1 MASVIRIAWRNLA
14 QHRSKTILVGI
25 LITFGIALTFV
36 GNSLFESSAQGV
48 KRAFTANF
56 TGDIM
61 IQAKTKKTYSI
72 FGLDEVTFGN
82 NTSVPPVLPHYQALS
97 SYVASLPQVQSWT
110 SQVSGFGFVNLGSQ
124 GQAFTLLFGVHP
136 SQYFAT
142 FHSLKI
148 VEGRLL
154 KDGETGIMMSR
165 HRLDE
170 IAKDNHVH
178 LKVGDKILINSFSKA
193 GLKIRAVPLVGVYE
207 YTIPT
212 QALEV
217 LSYVDAETLRALNA
231 LSLGTIAPSKLPPK
245 INSLLTA
252 SSDDAFFSDA
262 AQGPLPSLSTSSST
276 SNTTSLTAPPPLI
289 TTPQVWNDLML
300 RLKPGVDPSPLIA
313 ALNAEFAKRGWE
325 VQAVDWQ
332 AAAGTTAK
340 LTGVTQAVFNA
351 LLIILSIVAVIIILN
366 TLVIS
371 VMERTPEIGTM
382 RAIGASKGFI
392 RRLFIAETMLTA
404 LFFGLIGILLGAGLV
419 VLLGAVGIVIN
430 NDFLQIL
437 FGARDLRPVLSWSQ
451 VGMAAG
457 LTLGIGLVSWI
468 YPVAVA
474 LRVTPLAAITS
485 D

>member
-1 MASVIRIAWRNLA
+1 
-14 QHRSKTILVGI
+14 
-25 LITFGIALTFV
+25 
-36 GNSLFESSAQGV
+36 
-48 KRAFTANF
+48 
-56 TGDIM
+56 
-61 IQAKTKKTYSI
+61 
-72 FGLDEVTFGN
+72 

-97 SYVASLPQVQSWT
+97 SYVASLPGVASWT
-110 SQVSGFGFVNLGSQ
+110 SQVSGFGFVNLGSH

-136 SQYFAT
+136 SQYFST

-148 VEGRLL
+148 VEGSLL
-154 KDGETGIMMSR
+154 KDGEPGIMMSR

-193 GLKIRAVPLVGVYE
+193 GLKIRSVPLVGVYE

-231 LSLGTIAPSKLPPK
+231 LSLGTIAPAKLPPK
-245 INSLLTA
+245 INSLLNA
-252 SSDDAFFSDA
+252 SSDNAFFSDA
-262 AQGPLPSLSTSSST
+262 ANGPLPSLGSALSSSS
-276 SNTTSLTAPPPLI
+276 SNESAPAI
-289 TTPQVWNDLML
+289 TTPEVWNDLMI
-300 RLKPGVDPSPLIA
+300 RLKPGVAPGPVIA
-313 ALNAEFAKRGWE
+313 ALNAEFAKRGWD
-325 VQAVDWQ
+325 VQAVDWK

-340 LTGVTQAVFNA
+340 LTGVTQVVFNA

-382 RAIGASKGFI
+382 RALGASKGFI
-392 RRLFIAETMLTA
+392 RQLFIAETMITA
-404 LFFGLIGILLGAGLV
+404 LVFGLLGILLGSGLV
-419 VLLGAVGIVIN
+419 LLLGAVGIEIN

-437 FGARDLRPVLSWSQ
+437 FGARDLRPLLSWNQ
-451 VGMAAG
+451 VGMAVA